1 MNRDLKYCHPCWP
14 EEGKY
19 IKMEIDQISSRG
31 ISYFKSYWN
40 YFDWI
45 TYFVIFAVIVTRV
58 LSVVTDSKTANDLH
72 PKVMAISL
80 IFIWLRLMKVLRA
93 FKALGPFIV
102 MIGHIIKDT
111 LIFGFLYIEFFIP
124 YVCAFWI
131 IFGGDE
137 NAEKMKKAGLDSEG
151 WRTFNNLM
159 YSVWEITVVGNYSWD
174 SLLVVDRLMAQI
186 LCGSYLAVSSI
197 ICLNLFIALMSDTFQ
212 RVYDNANANAVM
224 QKASTILALETD
236 MSFTNKD
243 RFLHHIHTCCAP
255 EVS

>member
-1 MNRDLKYCHPCWP
+1 
-14 EEGKY
+14 
-19 IKMEIDQISSRG
+19 MEIDQISSRG

-45 TYFVIFAVIVTRV
+45 TYFVIFAVVVTRV